1 MRRLL
6 KSFTA
11 FSVIAMLLFS
21 FCISVGAVE
30 ETHNSQ
36 DGLVASITT
45 KKDSYQSNED
55 IDLTFKVTNTND
67 FDVENVSLEAIIPD
81 GLTLKKGD
89 NTSINTVSLASGESL
104 ELTLTVVKESSVIV
118 VPIETTNP
126 NTEQP
131 TETKPLS
138 TENTT
143 TVQTESV
150 QATTTKANSAV
161 STASDFNNTN
171 GSDNSSV
178 KTGNN
183 TNYILIGLICLIS
196 LAVAALA
203 FRFRNKAVKYLSL
216 ALCVCI
222 SVSSIAVVGVTNTM
236 AQETNQEMSFDVSKT
251 ITVEGREY
259 EISANVKYKNSHASP
274 NIDFGY
280 LHCEPSTCNVG
291 ERTNVTFFID
301 LSNNDISKDDKIK
314 LFVEEKFIGE
324 LNDNGENGDVTPN
337 DKIYSATFSMFSN
350 ERKWA
355 GYYVVINNQKSNT
368 ESLQF
373 YKRATDEDLLF
384 IDNFYKVIDDIKS
397 NYVINKSDE
406 NKAIY
411 EMQQYYNEVTSYLDK
426 RSDVLDY
433 CFTGFNIMVNF
444 DNGLTAGIPFEDLTS
459 DVDDNKKRT
468 KRSLNIDSYSNIN
481 NTYKSEII
489 TLEPYASSIHAPEF
503 DNAATTIA
511 NTNKNYIFSTNL
523 DNQEITF
530 ESMKKLSRYGM
541 IILNSHGGNFDDK
554 DIYGNRYG
562 YVISLSDE
570 VTPEKDEKY
579 KNSDDLWKTII
590 PNGGYNGGNYVITE
604 QFFEKYYNNT
614 DFENSII
621 YFGTC
626 HGGDDN
632 VRIRRILK
640 DKGSEAVLTYKNEV
654 ITTYNRKMIYDISEK
669 LSKGHTIS
677 ESVNE
682 AKKKNGEYDP
692 YISSKN
698 YNELDFLEKVWYSL
712 GLYNNTN
719 PAELILD
726 GNNTSFKLI
735 TNPTLEQIK
744 GQVIDSNTKLPVS
757 GVKISCDKIGVSCT
771 TDKMG
776 KFSFNIPVLDTQ
788 YEFVF
793 SYNGYYNT
801 TVVLSN
807 YPELDTIELT
817 PKKGSISANIISSN
831 NTPLSKVR
839 VDAYLKEEAD
849 LEYVGN
855 TYTDDNGN
863 FTMELQSGS
872 YELRFNKDGYK
883 TATTTVKI
891 SKDVMTVLKDP
902 IVMETNVDWKQL
914 YIDYINKTNS
924 VYDYSLIYVNGDDIP
939 ELCLTGKYTM
949 AGDILCWINNGSVQE
964 ETALGNYGTSYI
976 EKEGLLLNTGGRQ
989 GTYFDKVFSFN
1000 GKNLELKIDGKSQEV
1015 LDDNSTYDFIYYI
1028 NGDKVTK
1035 AEYNN
1040 KIDSIFDK
1048 SKSIKVSNKTYSK
1061 EEIIE
1066 IIKNM

>member
-6 KSFTA
+6 KSFTV

-45 KKDSYQSNED
+45 KKDGYQSNED

-67 FDVENVSLEAIIPD
+67 FTVENVSLEAIIPD
-81 GLTLKKGD
+81 GLTLKRGD

-150 QATTTKANSAV
+150 QATTTKANSVV
-161 STASDFNNTN
+161 STASDSNNTN
-171 GSDNSSV
+171 GSDNSSI

-196 LAVAALA
+196 LAVAVLA

-236 AQETNQEMSFDVSKT
+236 AQETNQEMSFSVSKS
-251 ITVEGREY
+251 ITVDNKTYIIQNIVNYELSELELCSDINYVFTNENEKYYVTFYCKSNTTAFSKLKLYCTDNNTIICDLLDNGDSNNGDLKSSDGIYSAKVQISSSSETTYTYKALAETNKEQISSNSVKISVINDYSEEDYKKIEKVDSSISVLLESNEY
-259 EISANVKYKNSHASP
+259 KKLDLEERIEMVKKLLYTLSLNGTSDCPCSLIKFNSICYEESTHTFGFQYFNGDLGGVTIEEEIPEFKTDDGTIIKSMVGTSLNTMQSVSKDVKTNNQNKCVIMYDWFDNIEQTEQYYRDYEESWSKKGLNTTTFIHPTLDDYANKLSNKELIIFATHGGQYPIYTNFLSKNTYSAICTLEKETKETNEKYKYDINQHHIVKANGTYWILPSFFHTYYGSSGLKNSIILMDNCYGFGSDKLDDYTFSFELTNCGAQSVIGFHNSVNIFWTYDYDEDGTIDDYKKGYGPSFIENVVNSLLSGNNVKYSYENALNVIGSTEYEYCKNNSYPLSEKSKNVYPRLAGDS
-274 NIDFGY
+274 DFK
-280 LHCEPSTCNVG
+280 LPSIINVG
-291 ERTNVTFFID
+291 
-301 LSNNDISKDDKIK
+301 
-314 LFVEEKFIGE
+314 
-324 LNDNGENGDVTPN
+324 
-337 DKIYSATFSMFSN
+337 
-350 ERKWA
+350 
-355 GYYVVINNQKSNT
+355 
-368 ESLQF
+368 
-373 YKRATDEDLLF
+373 
-384 IDNFYKVIDDIKS
+384 
-397 NYVINKSDE
+397 
-406 NKAIY
+406 
-411 EMQQYYNEVTSYLDK
+411 
-426 RSDVLDY
+426 
-433 CFTGFNIMVNF
+433 
-444 DNGLTAGIPFEDLTS
+444 
-459 DVDDNKKRT
+459 
-468 KRSLNIDSYSNIN
+468 
-481 NTYKSEII
+481 
-489 TLEPYASSIHAPEF
+489 
-503 DNAATTIA
+503 
-511 NTNKNYIFSTNL
+511 
-523 DNQEITF
+523 
-530 ESMKKLSRYGM
+530 
-541 IILNSHGGNFDDK
+541 
-554 DIYGNRYG
+554 
-562 YVISLSDE
+562 
-570 VTPEKDEKY
+570 
-579 KNSDDLWKTII
+579 
-590 PNGGYNGGNYVITE
+590 
-604 QFFEKYYNNT
+604 
-614 DFENSII
+614 
-621 YFGTC
+621 
-626 HGGDDN
+626 
-632 VRIRRILK
+632 
-640 DKGSEAVLTYKNEV
+640 
-654 ITTYNRKMIYDISEK
+654 
-669 LSKGHTIS
+669 
-677 ESVNE
+677 
-682 AKKKNGEYDP
+682 
-692 YISSKN
+692 
-698 YNELDFLEKVWYSL
+698 
-712 GLYNNTN
+712 
-719 PAELILD
+719 
-726 GNNTSFKLI
+726 
-735 TNPTLEQIK
+735 
-744 GQVIDSNTKLPVS
+744 
-757 GVKISCDKIGVSCT
+757 
-771 TDKMG
+771 
-776 KFSFNIPVLDTQ
+776 
-788 YEFVF
+788 
-793 SYNGYYNT
+793 
-801 TVVLSN
+801 
-807 YPELDTIELT
+807 
-817 PKKGSISANIISSN
+817 KGSISANIISSN

-849 LEYVGN
+849 LEYFGN

-914 YIDYINKTNS
+914 YTDYINKTNS
-924 VYDYSLIYVNGDDIP
+924 AYDYSLIYLNNDDIP